1 MSRRR
6 KSALLQRV
14 EYVLYRA
21 VARAVRSRS
30 NESLRRWGTR
40 LGNLARMVLR
50 GRDRLAMR
58 NLAATFPEKS
68 EAERRRIAD
77 ECWRHFGR
85 EALAT
90 IQMQHVPIEEIPSR
104 CPFINVEF
112 VEDAMARG
120 RGLLFL
126 SAHYGAWEIG
136 GLALMALVKNVH
148 TVARPLD
155 NELIERDLA

>member
-6 KSALLQRV
+6 KNALLQRV
-14 EYVLYRA
+14 EYLLYRA
-21 VARAVRSRS
+21 AARAVRAGS
-30 NESLRRWGTR
+30 EATLRRWGAR
-40 LGNLARMVLR
+40 LGTLARHILR

-90 IQMQHVPIEEIPSR
+90 IQMQHLPIEEIPSR
-104 CPFINVEF
+104 CPFINVQF
-112 VEDAMARG
+112 VEDA
-120 RGLLFL
+120 
-126 SAHYGAWEIG
+126 
-136 GLALMALVKNVH
+136 
-148 TVARPLD
+148 
-155 NELIERDLA
+155 